1 MRRILLTIL
10 GLLIGGTLSVAASK
24 NVTAGEYYNG
34 GYVTR
39 GAVSYA
45 SSCCYR
51 KVVRY
56 VRTVRYV
63 RVHDRVYGGSYA
75 PPYRSSYYGTPYR
88 TVYDGEPYRGPNY
101 YGQPSRYSGGE
112 YFGGYSADHVSYR
125 VRYGENCAVRRV
137 RVADGYGGW
146 VWATS
151 RVCY

>member
-1 MRRILLTIL
+1 MRRLLLTSL
-10 GLLIGGTLSVAASK
+10 GLLVAGTAFLAAPK
-24 NVTAGEYYNG
+24 NVTAGEYYEG

-39 GAVSYA
+39 GVVSYS

-63 RVHDRVYGGSYA
+63 RVRDRVYGGTYA
-75 PPYRSSYYGTPYR
+75 PPYRNSYYGTPYR
-88 TVYDGEPYRGPNY
+88 TVYYGEPYRGPHY
-101 YGQPSRYSGGE
+101 YEQPYRYVGAE
-112 YFGGYSADHVSYR
+112 YDGYSTARVGYR
-125 VRYGENCAVRRV
+125 VRYGENCTVRRV

-151 RVCY
+151 RLCY